1 MDKIN
6 SSDNQITYINLDSS
20 NNNLDYLNQYEFKTN
35 YNNKRKYLTK
45 KNFYLFFLSEF
56 GFITILFLSIHLFRY
71 IPKYHQPKIFT
82 SKNDRAFK
90 SNEEPLI
97 FIHIADLHLSKSR
110 PAKTDGAL
118 LFLTTILKYEPSFI
132 LMTGDIPDNFRG
144 NYHWHRVGIQNE
156 DDWDIYSKSFKKMI
170 SRFPVI
176 DVAGNHDVWGV
187 DSFSSKAN
195 IFLDHSFI
203 FNRSSIKN
211 ENDFTIKKVSIF
223 NLTFILFNDYRFPV
237 PRPPYGNE
245 PYTNK
250 EQLDLLENAIDEIKS
265 EECFIVTH
273 YNVDRMWFIKSSKGH
288 TFEEIISKKYVY
300 AIFTGHRHPKQV
312 EIIHHGDKGGLE
324 YCTSSCFDKKTSGLI
339 TIDNG
344 NLVYHD
350 VYIPLPGEEPKFFL
364 TYPVPNEQISSHHIF
379 NINEFEIRVISF
391 INDTNIIL
399 KINGDIEGQLKY
411 KTILKNGALLYIF
424 PVSLKDGNYKIHIYD
439 ENNYSC
445 NIIDITICYS
455 MIPQVF
461 KAFAAHKK
469 EFSLSALLIFGV
481 FSASTENFRVRKVIP
496 VELSKIDEKITIESG
511 INDALFVT
519 LPEDLTYINGL
530 ELSFKIPEIIATWRD
545 SVAYTLYDNL
555 SPAPD
560 GKNLNYYGERVH
572 LDTLPGKL
580 SLTLHIP
587 ISSDFSIKDT
597 PYTTKLPIFK
607 NFKQGFFLRF
617 MMVMKGVP
625 ENLEDSILEITAK
638 PVLKNK
644 GSLALNIEFPDSSSS
659 ASAVSE
665 HEKKF
670 SVFIDDL
677 PVQNYSNPQSNFT
690 NIF

>member
-20 NNNLDYLNQYEFKTN
+20 NNNLDCINQYQNKTD

-56 GFITILFLSIHLFRY
+56 GFPTILFISIHLFRY
-71 IPKYHQPKIFT
+71 IPKYHQPKIFI
-82 SKNDRAFK
+82 SKNDPAFK

-144 NYHWHRVGIQNE
+144 DYHWHRVGIQNE
-156 DDWDIYSKSFKKMI
+156 DDWNIYSKSFKKMI

-195 IFLDHSFI
+195 VFLDHSFI

-288 TFEEIISKKYVY
+288 TFEEIISKKNVY

-364 TYPVPNEQISSHHIF
+364 TYPVPNDQISSHHIF
-379 NINEFEIRVISF
+379 NLNEFEIRVISF

-399 KINGDIEGQLKY
+399 KINGDIEGRLKY
-411 KTILKNGALLYIF
+411 KTTLKNGALLYVF
-424 PVSLKDGNYKIHIYD
+424 PVNLKDGNYKIHIYD

-445 NIIDITICYS
+445 NINTEFTIGKKYRG
-455 MIPQVF
+455 
-461 KAFAAHKK
+461 KK
-469 EFSLSALLIFGV
+469 EKVLNNFNYYLLIRLSSIIFFIYILIIIFPYKTNSNFEFIDKLENIVNGNDLSKNYNLISLSFLIIFFSPFILRQRYQKTNIIIKVSILLCTIYPLILPIHF
-481 FSASTENFRVRKVIP
+481 F
-496 VELSKIDEKITIESG
+496 EKINGRIGFVVNVFTIIGYTIRYEHWCVQMIYMFYISVIFPNIIYLSG
-511 INDALFVT
+511 YSYHQRDKIIK
-519 LPEDLTYINGL
+519 YINNFIT
-530 ELSFKIPEIIATWRD
+530 SIFFII
-545 SVAYTLYDNL
+545 TLYF
-555 SPAPD
+555 
-560 GKNLNYYGERVH
+560 
-572 LDTLPGKL
+572 
-580 SLTLHIP
+580 HI
-587 ISSDFSIKDT
+587 
-597 PYTTKLPIFK
+597 
-607 NFKQGFFLRF
+607 FF
-617 MMVMKGVP
+617 MAQS
-625 ENLEDSILEITAK
+625 NSILFLLLTSGN
-638 PVLKNK
+638 VLCSIFIFIIVIRFK
-644 GSLALNIEFPDSSSS
+644 D
-659 ASAVSE
+659 
-665 HEKKF
+665 KKKYYF
-670 SVFIDDL
+670 LIKKIKIY
-677 PVQNYSNPQSNFT
+677 N
-690 NIF
+690 